1 MRFRHANRHDPH
13 ARRETILVATL
24 ALLAASGPAA
34 GASTIAVGD
43 APIVEVTVYP
53 DRAEIVREATVALP
67 AGDSSIEFVGIPFR
81 VEPDSLRVSAEGV
94 PSTLGAVEIRD
105 RVEEPAETPEWIAAR
120 DAVRDLE
127 RQLATLDV
135 EDKNARKLR
144 GFLDAVSTVTAQNQ
158 TRDMAEGRADPEAI
172 RGVYELLRSEHG
184 ALSAGE
190 LEREQRR
197 VKLKED
203 LEVARAKLA
212 TLRPAGSIHSRVAT
226 VEVDA
231 ERAGSLSLR
240 LAYLVAGASWR
251 PAYRASLDPDAGRV
265 HLVSE
270 AVVRQTTGEDW
281 SGVDLHL
288 STAAPARG
296 VEPPMLGSWL
306 LRPQVWADSESDL
319 GGFAREESKA
329 APAPSRIYQNVIS
342 MEPEAQDAAEAMAA
356 EAAVVHSAFNVA
368 FAVPG
373 RSDVPSDESDHRVTL
388 RQEDLDAELIYRTV
402 PGLNT
407 SAYLTAK
414 THAPKEYP
422 LLAGPVRV
430 FAGGAYLGAF
440 RAEETGPGAE
450 LTIPFGADNRIK
462 VIRVKLP
469 RESGREGFAGK
480 YRQVAFGY
488 RTVVENLMSRK
499 VSLILEDRVPV
510 SEDERIVVEIAKETT
525 EGYKKSDRRPG
536 VMLWQM
542 ELEPRAKQ
550 EVVLEYSVRFP
561 RDLVVAGIE

>member
-1 MRFRHANRHDPH
+1 MRFPRSSRHDRH
-13 ARRETILVATL
+13 VARGAILVAAL
-24 ALLAASGPAA
+24 ALFPAA
-34 GASTIAVGD
+34 GSTAEASTIAVDD
-43 APIVEVTVYP
+43 ARIVEVTVYP
-53 DRAEIVREATVALP
+53 DRAEVVREATVALP
-67 AGDSSIEFVGIPFR
+67 AGPSSIEFVGIPFR

-105 RVEEPAETPEWIAAR
+105 RVEEPEETPEWIAAR
-120 DAVRDLE
+120 DEVRDLE
-127 RQLATLDV
+127 LRMAMLDV

-184 ALSAGE
+184 ALSTGE

-197 VKLKED
+197 VKLRED

-231 ERAGSLSLR
+231 ARAGSLSLR
-240 LAYLVAGASWR
+240 LSYLVAGAAWR
-251 PAYRASLDPDAGRV
+251 PAYRASLDPENGQV

-281 SGVDLHL
+281 TGVDLRL

-306 LRPQVWADSESDL
+306 LRPMEVARAGRASGTVAFESE
-319 GGFAREESKA
+319 
-329 APAPSRIYQNVIS
+329 APSAPGRIYQNVLT
-342 MEPEAQDAAEAMAA
+342 MEPGIQDAAEATPA
-356 EAAVVHSAFNVA
+356 EAVVVHSAFNVS

-414 THAPKEYP
+414 THAPEEYP

-469 RESGREGFAGK
+469 RESGREGFSGK

-488 RTVVENLMSRK
+488 RTVVENLMSRE
-499 VSLILEDRVPV
+499 VGLILEDRVPV

-525 EGYKKSDRRPG
+525 AGYKQSDRRPG
-536 VMLWQM
+536 VMLWRM
-542 ELEPRAKQ
+542 ELAPRAKQ

-561 RDLVVAGIE
+561 KDLVVTGIE

>member
-1 MRFRHANRHDPH
+1 MRFPRSSRHDRH
-13 ARRETILVATL
+13 VARGAILVAAL
-24 ALLAASGPAA
+24 ALFAAA
-34 GASTIAVGD
+34 GSAVEASTIAVDD
-43 APIVEVTVYP
+43 ARIVEVTVYP

-67 AGDSSIEFVGIPFR
+67 AGPSSIKFVGIPFR

-105 RVEEPAETPEWIAAR
+105 RVEEPEETPEWIAAR
-120 DAVRDLE
+120 DEVRDLE
-127 RQLATLDV
+127 LRVATLDV

-172 RGVYELLRSEHG
+172 RGVYELLRSERG
-184 ALSAGE
+184 ALSTGE

-197 VKLKED
+197 VKLRED
-203 LEVARAKLA
+203 LEIARAKLA
-212 TLRPAGSIHSRVAT
+212 TLRPAGSIHSRVAI

-231 ERAGSLSLR
+231 ARAGSLSLR

-251 PAYRASLDPDAGRV
+251 PAYRASLDPENGQV

-281 SGVDLHL
+281 TGVDLRL

-306 LRPQVWADSESDL
+306 LRPME
-319 GGFAREESKA
+319 FARTGGTSGRVAFESE
-329 APAPSRIYQNVIS
+329 APSAPGRIYQNVLAL
-342 MEPEAQDAAEAMAA
+342 EPGVQDAAEATPA
-356 EAAVVHSAFNVA
+356 EAAVVHSAFNVS

-388 RQEDLDAELIYRTV
+388 RQEDLAAELVYRTV
-402 PGLNT
+402 PGLNA

-414 THAPKEYP
+414 THAPEEYP

-450 LTIPFGADNRIK
+450 LTIPFGADNRIE

-469 RESGREGFAGK
+469 RESGREGFSGK

-488 RTVVENLMSRK
+488 RTVVENLMSRE

-525 EGYKKSDRRPG
+525 AGYKQSDRRPG
-536 VMLWQM
+536 VMLWRM
-542 ELEPRAKQ
+542 ELEPRAKK

-561 RDLVVAGIE
+561 KDLVVAGIE